1 MINNISLKGFTSF
14 ADNSFSFI
22 NGVNVL
28 IGKNGTGKTHILKCL
43 ASALQARYEFQTK
56 KTTSKEQFEYIL
68 AENITHYFKPDFIG
82 NLVNKNI
89 VSGKSTVSIEVD
101 GKELSF
107 TFSTTSKTTVKIE
120 KDDKWGECQFI
131 YIPPREMFSLFEG
144 FIGLSS
150 KRELSFD
157 QTYINLAH
165 SLALPVLRDVENN
178 PLKPAIELLEKE
190 LGFKVLQMNGRFYIE
205 TDNGQME
212 AHLVAEGLRKLAS
225 IFYLILNSEINK
237 NTILFWDEP
246 ESNLN
251 PALIRVVAE
260 FIRELEKCG
269 LQIFIATHDYLLTH
283 ILSLYSEYKAQTH
296 TKIRFFGLHKEENT
310 ISIEEG
316 ETLATIQNNP
326 ILEEYAAFYELEQTY
341 IRRCQRQRT
350 QS

>member
-1 MINNISLKGFTSF
+1 MVNSISLKGFTGF
-14 ADNSFSFI
+14 TDNSFSFTNGI
-22 NGVNVL
+22 NVF
-28 IGKNGTGKTHILKCL
+28 IGKNGTGKTHVLKCL
-43 ASALQARYEFQTK
+43 AFTMQAHHEFQAK
-56 KTTSKEQFEYIL
+56 QTTSKEQFEYIL
-68 AENITHYFKPDFIG
+68 AENMIHYFKPDSIG
-82 NLVNKNI
+82 NLVNKDI
-89 VSGKSTVSIEVD
+89 VAGKSAVGIEID

-107 TFSTTSKTTVKIE
+107 SFSTTSKATVKIE
-120 KDDKWGECQFI
+120 KDDKWDDCQFV

-165 SLALPVLRDVENN
+165 SLALPILRDQESN
-178 PLKPAIELLEKE
+178 PLKSAIELLEKE

-205 TDNGQME
+205 TNNKPME

-225 IFYLILNSEINK
+225 ILYLILNGEINK

-283 ILSLYSEYKAQTH
+283 LLSLYSEYREH
-296 TKIRFFGLHKEENT
+296 TNINIRFFGLHKEGNT
-310 ISIEEG
+310 ISVEEG

-326 ILEEYAAFYELEQTY
+326 ILEEYAAFYELEQKY
-341 IRRCQRQRT
+341 INGYE
-350 QS
+350 

>member
-1 MINNISLKGFTSF
+1 MVNSLSLKGFTSF
-14 ADNSFSFI
+14 TDNSFSFTKGI
-22 NGVNVL
+22 NIL
-28 IGKNGTGKTHILKCL
+28 IGKNGTGKTHILKCM
-43 ASALQARYEFQTK
+43 ASAMQARREFQVK
-56 KTTSKEQFEYIL
+56 RTTSKEQFEYIL
-68 AENITHYFKPDFIG
+68 AENIIHYFKPDSIG
-82 NLVNKNI
+82 NLVNRNI
-89 VSGKSTVSIEVD
+89 ISGKSTVGIEID
-101 GKELSF
+101 GKELTFS
-107 TFSTTSKTTVKIE
+107 FSTTSKTTVKIE
-120 KDDKWGECQFI
+120 KDDKWDDCQFI

-165 SLALPVLRDVENN
+165 SLALPVLRNIENN
-178 PLKPAIELLEKE
+178 SLKSAIELLEKE
-190 LGFKVLQMNGRFYIE
+190 LGFKVLQMNGRFYIV
-205 TDNGQME
+205 TNNKPME

-225 IFYLILNSEINK
+225 ILYLILNGEINEH
-237 NTILFWDEP
+237 TILFWDEP

-283 ILSLYSEYKAQTH
+283 MLSLYSEYKAH
-296 TKIRFFGLHKEENT
+296 TKIDIRFFGLHKEDDT

-326 ILEEYAAFYELEQTY
+326 ILEEYAAFYELEQQY
-341 IRRCQRQRT
+341 IKDYE
-350 QS
+350 

>member
-1 MINNISLKGFTSF
+1 MVNSISLKGFTSF
-14 ADNSFSFI
+14 TDNRFSFI
-22 NGVNVL
+22 NGVNIL

-43 ASALQARYEFQTK
+43 ASAMQARHEFQEK
-56 KTTSKEQFEYIL
+56 QTTSKEQFEYIL
-68 AENITHYFKPDFIG
+68 AENMGRYFKPDSIG

-89 VSGKSTVSIEVD
+89 ISGKSTVGIEID

-107 TFSTTSKTTVKIE
+107 SFSTTSKTTVKIE
-120 KDDKWGECQFI
+120 KDDKWDDCQFI

-165 SLALPVLRDVENN
+165 SLALPVLRNLENN
-178 PLKPAIELLEKE
+178 PLKSAIELLEKE

-205 TDNGQME
+205 TNNKAME

-225 IFYLILNSEINK
+225 VLYLILNGEINK

-283 ILSLYSEYKAQTH
+283 LLSLYSEYKEH
-296 TKIRFFGLHKEENT
+296 TD
-310 ISIEEG
+310 SIYAFSG
-316 ETLATIQNNP
+316 SIKRKTLSVWKREKHLPPYRITLYWKSMQLFTNWNNN
-326 ILEEYAAFYELEQTY
+326 I
-341 IRRCQRQRT
+341 
-350 QS
+350 

>member
-1 MINNISLKGFTSF
+1 MINSISLSGFTSF
-14 ADNSFSFI
+14 TENSFSFTNGI
-22 NGVNVL
+22 NIL

-43 ASALQARYEFQTK
+43 ASALWARHEFQAK

-89 VSGKSTVSIEVD
+89 VSGKSTVGIEID

-107 TFSTTSKTTVKIE
+107 SFSTTSKTTVKIE
-120 KDDKWGECQFI
+120 KDDKWHECQFI

-157 QTYINLAH
+157 QTYINQ
-165 SLALPVLRDVENN
+165 LRR
-178 PLKPAIELLEKE
+178 AIELLERE

-205 TDNGQME
+205 TSNGQME

-225 IFYLILNSEINK
+225 ILYLILNGEINE

-251 PALIRVVAE
+251 PALIRIVAD

-283 ILSLYSEYKAQTH
+283 ILSLYSEYKEKTNI
-296 TKIRFFGLHKEENT
+296 KIRFFGLHKEENT
-310 ISIEEG
+310 ISVEEG
-316 ETLATIQNNP
+316 ETLARIQNNP
-326 ILEEYAAFYELEQTY
+326 ILEEYAAFYELEQIY
-341 IRRCQRQRT
+341 IKL
-350 QS
+350 

>member
-1 MINNISLKGFTSF
+1 MVNSISLKGFTSF
-14 ADNSFSFI
+14 IDNSFSFTNGI
-22 NGVNVL
+22 NIL
-28 IGKNGTGKTHILKCL
+28 IGKNGTGKTHVLKSL
-43 ASALQARYEFQTK
+43 ASAMQARHEFQAK
-56 KTTSKEQFEYIL
+56 QTTSKEQFEYIL
-68 AENITHYFKPDFIG
+68 AENMGHYFKPDSIG

-89 VSGKSTVSIEVD
+89 ISGKSTVGIVID
-101 GKELSF
+101 GKELLFS
-107 TFSTTSKTTVKIE
+107 FSTTSKTTVKIE
-120 KDDKWGECQFI
+120 KDDKWDDCQFI

-165 SLALPVLRDVENN
+165 SLALPILRNLENN
-178 PLKPAIELLEKE
+178 PLKSAIELLEKE

-205 TDNGQME
+205 TNNKPME

-225 IFYLILNSEINK
+225 ILYLILNGEINK

-251 PALIRVVAE
+251 PALIRVVAG

-283 ILSLYSEYKAQTH
+283 MLSLYSEYKEH
-296 TKIRFFGLHKEENT
+296 TNINIRFFGLHKEDNT
-310 ISIEEG
+310 ISVEEG
-316 ETLATIQNNP
+316 ETLDTIQNNP
-326 ILEEYAAFYELEQTY
+326 ILEEYAAFYELEQQY
-341 IRRCQRQRT
+341 MNDYE
-350 QS
+350 